1 MQDGMVDLLDAL
13 ALLLVYGVLVVMLAV
28 ALVRIRQME
37 EKLRRLQ
44 NRIEDMEFSMKRCYE
59 EKMALMRELIE
70 AKARG

>member
-1 MQDGMVDLLDAL
+1 MQDGVLDLLDAL

-37 EKLRRLQ
+37 DKLRRLQ
-44 NRIEDMEFSMKRCYE
+44 SRIEDMEFSMKRCYE

>member
-1 MQDGMVDLLDAL
+1 MPDGVLDMLDVL

-70 AKARG
+70 AKTRG

>member
-1 MQDGMVDLLDAL
+1 MPDGVLNMLDVL
-13 ALLLVYGVLVVMLAV
+13 ALLLVYGVLVVLLAV

-59 EKMALMRELIE
+59 E
-70 AKARG
+70 

>member
-1 MQDGMVDLLDAL
+1 MPDGVLNMLDVL
-13 ALLLVYGVLVVMLAV
+13 ALLLVYGVLVVLLAV

-44 NRIEDMEFSMKRCYE
+44 NRIEEMEFSMKRCYE

-70 AKARG
+70 ARAKG